1 MKIINDKYIRETYAD
16 YDQRVIEFLSRIY
29 TDVIANNEKLSNY
42 FYCMIDLLATQ
53 LKLYYMSLDA
63 IDADKKVSSEDSYKR
78 TAKNPAIAV
87 LNHAHQEIIDI
98 MQKLSLSPF
107 EQAKLKRIQNG
118 DEDSSAEQLL
128 NSLVE

>member
-78 TAKNPAIAV
+78 QAKNPAIAV